1 MIFTIIGII
10 NSNYCYDSNNYSTK
24 CCKIFEVK
32 AVIVDHQILMTWYL
46 VYALTMDSVM
56 LTDRAV
62 PLQRNIT
69 EIYTEKINKDVMPV
83 KELRYVDSEEKP
95 N

>member
-1 MIFTIIGII
+1 
-10 NSNYCYDSNNYSTK
+10 
-24 CCKIFEVK
+24 
-32 AVIVDHQILMTWYL
+32 MTWYL